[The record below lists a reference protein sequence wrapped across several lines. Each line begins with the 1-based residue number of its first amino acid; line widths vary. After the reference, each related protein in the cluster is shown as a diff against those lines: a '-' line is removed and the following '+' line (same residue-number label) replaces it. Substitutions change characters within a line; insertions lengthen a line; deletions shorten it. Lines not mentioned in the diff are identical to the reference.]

1 MDTEQN
7 EYYEEKI
14 KKLELINKKQAD
26 EIDLLRQSNEM
37 YRNFLKFHNGMNFF
51 GVIVAVIAL
60 LLGVTAFLS
69 VIK

>member
-1 MDTEQN
+1 MDTKQN

-51 GVIVAVIAL
+51 WGIVAVIAL
-60 LLGVTAFLS
+60 ILGFTAFLS
-69 VIK
+69 AIR